1 MKRRVLL
8 RAVAAGGAG
17 LLAGCVGGEDG
28 AGATDSPTRSP
39 TDSPTESPT
48 DASTASPTADD
59 ATDSPGDDPTDS
71 PTERPTSTPETTPDS
86 RELTDRSFEVRDRS
100 CGDGTNRA
108 SVDRGDDR
116 VVVEGTIDGRNGCY
130 TAELAQARYDD
141 GGDELTVDVR
151 SDESDEG
158 GMCTQCITDIDY
170 RATFEFD
177 GGTPDVVTVRHDGE
191 RVTSE

>member
-8 RAVAAGGAG
+8 RVAAAGGAG

-28 AGATDSPTRSP
+28 TGATDSPTRSP
-39 TDSPTESPT
+39 TDSPTDSP
-48 DASTASPTADD
+48 TASPTADD

-71 PTERPTSTPETTPDS
+71 PTERPTSTPESTPGS

-116 VVVEGTIDGRNGCY
+116 VVVDGTIDGRNGCY
-130 TAELAQARYDD
+130 TAELERARYDD
-141 GGDELTVDVR
+141 GADELTVDVR
-151 SDESDEG
+151 SYESDESD
-158 GMCTQCITDIDY
+158 MCTQCITDIDY

-177 GGTPDVVTVRHDGE
+177 RGTPDTVTVRHDGE